1 MFITVSGADTVTAI
15 PFETLPERAVMRVV
29 PLLTAITR
37 PPVFTVAMSVLLD
50 DQATD
55 APVIGLPF

>member
-1 MFITVSGADTVTAI
+1 MGRGADTVTVI
-15 PFETLPERAVMRVV
+15 PFETLPERAVMPAV
-29 PLLTAITR
+29 PLLTAVIR
-37 PPVFTVAMSVLLD
+37 PPVLTVATSVLLD